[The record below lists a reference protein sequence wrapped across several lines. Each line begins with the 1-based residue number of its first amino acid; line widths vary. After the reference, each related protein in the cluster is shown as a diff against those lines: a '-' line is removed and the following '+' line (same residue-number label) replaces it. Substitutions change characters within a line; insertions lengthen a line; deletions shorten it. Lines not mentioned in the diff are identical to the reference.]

1 MHVIG
6 HKISVTPTVSSFLE
20 RDSFLFVGSVHGQ
33 DSPNADSLRN
43 FCSTQWAKIHSTTG
57 ASLIVAGYGTQRLQS
72 EITHPA
78 VKILGAQNDLCPL
91 YERARVFVVPTR
103 YAAGM
108 PFKAHEAAGF
118 GVPMVVSPLIG
129 RQMQWGHGTDYFAAE
144 DLDKM
149 AEYCVRLFGDEQLW
163 EGFRAKGLARVR
175 AELSPVA
182 FAKEL
187 KRVLADVMAS
197 SEASE
202 PCRNVP

>member
-1 MHVIG
+1 
-6 HKISVTPTVSSFLE
+6 
-20 RDSFLFVGSVHGQ
+20 
-33 DSPNADSLRN
+33 
-43 FCSTQWAKIHSTTG
+43 
-57 ASLIVAGYGTQRLQS
+57 VAGYGTQRLQS

-118 GVPMVVSPLIG
+118 GLPMVVSPLIG
-129 RQMQWGHGTDYFAAE
+129 RQMQWRHGTDYFAAE

-163 EGFRAKGLARVR
+163 EGFRAKSIARVR

-182 FAKEL
+182 FANEL

-202 PCRNVP
+202 PCPNVR